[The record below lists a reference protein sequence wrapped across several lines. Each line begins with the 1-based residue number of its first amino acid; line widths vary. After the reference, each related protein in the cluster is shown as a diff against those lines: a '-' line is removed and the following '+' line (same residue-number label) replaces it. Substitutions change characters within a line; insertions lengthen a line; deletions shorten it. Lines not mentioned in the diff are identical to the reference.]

1 MCDQV
6 FISFYKELY
15 NDEKFMGLLRSLRPT
30 LSLEG
35 DCDIAC
41 WDNPYA
47 TAIIMC
53 DLSKRGQRA
62 NDIINWFGLYKN
74 RMKFQ
79 FFPDYESN
87 ERRIAEQKEY
97 NNIEK
102 IENGSCD

>member
-15 NDEKFMGLLRSLRPT
+15 NNVEFIRLLRSLRPT
-30 LSLEG
+30 LSLAG
-35 DCDIAC
+35 DFDIAC
-41 WDNPYA
+41 WDKPYA

-62 NDIINWFGLYKN
+62 NDIINWFGSYKN
-74 RMKFQ
+74 RMKFK

-87 ERRIAEQKEY
+87 VRRIAEQKEY
-97 NNIEK
+97 ESRINLRMAR
-102 IENGSCD
+102 